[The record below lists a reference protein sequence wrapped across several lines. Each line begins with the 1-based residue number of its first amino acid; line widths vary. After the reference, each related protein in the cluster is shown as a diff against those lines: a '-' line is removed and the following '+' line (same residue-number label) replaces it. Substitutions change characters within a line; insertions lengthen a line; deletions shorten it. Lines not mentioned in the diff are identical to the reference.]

1 METQPLPLKDK
12 ELVVA
17 VLVLVI
23 VLVGGYFWYKS
34 AYGPVAEPKK
44 DFDVATAGGAKVA
57 FGDVTSTA
65 RSKLPP
71 GFPKDIPVEENIV
84 LESFRAVYEEYDF
97 TQYTVTFVSERSFDA
112 LWAEYS
118 GFLDSA
124 GYVVEIEDEK
134 QGALKGRR
142 GNNELTVYIS
152 PNDLGTFVTIHYVEK
167 Y

>member
-23 VLVGGYFWYKS
+23 VLVGGYLWYKS
-34 AYGPVAEPKK
+34 AYGPSAEPKK

-71 GFPKDIPVEENIV
+71 GFPKEIPVEQDIV
-84 LESFRAVYEEYDF
+84 IESYRAVYEEYGF
-97 TQYTVTFVSERSFDA
+97 TQYAYTYVSERSFDS
-112 LWAEYS
+112 LWEEYADFFESS
-118 GFLDSA
+118 GYIIEA
-124 GYVVEIEDEK
+124 EDEEE
-134 QGALKGRR
+134 GTLKGRKD
-142 GNNELTVYIS
+142 NDELTVNIAVNNQRS
-152 PNDLGTFVTIHYVEK
+152 FVSLNYVEK
-167 Y
+167 